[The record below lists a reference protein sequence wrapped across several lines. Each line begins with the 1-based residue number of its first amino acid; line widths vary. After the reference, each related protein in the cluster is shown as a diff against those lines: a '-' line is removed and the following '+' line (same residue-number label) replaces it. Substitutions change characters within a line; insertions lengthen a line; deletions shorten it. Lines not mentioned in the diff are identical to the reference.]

1 MVPVVAVATPR
12 ISLSDARPFRAD
24 VILPD
29 EPKNEQPDGAA
40 PQPQSAP
47 SQPETPPAPTS
58 LPILYQDD
66 SIVAV
71 SKPSGL
77 LVHRDER
84 NPDAPAVLQIVR
96 DQLGKFLF
104 PVHRLDRATSGILVY
119 AFSRDLAA
127 DLQKSLMA
135 ESSQKEYRALVRW
148 PGSFPDLGDRW
159 VCDRPLL
166 DDKNIARDAHSE
178 FWLVEPFRRCALVGC
193 RIATGRYHQIRRH
206 LNHCGRHIL
215 GDTTHGKGRL
225 NELYRTRYG
234 LDRLFLHAARLA
246 LAHPVSGEP
255 LVFEDPLP
263 PELVAV
269 MERLRADPALAPG
282 P

>member
-1 MVPVVAVATPR
+1 MRGP
-12 ISLSDARPFRAD
+12 LRAD
-24 VILPD
+24 VEPDD
-29 EPKNEQPDGAA
+29 EPNTTPRAPDAA
-40 PQPQSAP
+40 AAS
-47 SQPETPPAPTS
+47 SSPEAGTPVGPPAPTS
-58 LPILYQDD
+58 LPILFQDD

-96 DQLGKFLF
+96 DQIGKFLF

-135 ESSQKEYRALVRW
+135 ETSQKEYAALVRW

-159 VCDRPLL
+159 VCDRPLH
-166 DDKNIARDAHSE
+166 DDKDIARDAHSE
-178 FWLVEPFRRCALVGC
+178 FWLKEPFRRCALIGC

-246 LAHPVSGEP
+246 LRHPVSGEP

-263 PELVAV
+263 TELEAV
-269 MERLRADPALAPG
+269 LARLRAEPAPQA
-282 P
+282 

>member
-1 MVPVVAVATPR
+1 MLGPLRATVEPTDDLNAKPC
-12 ISLSDARPFRAD
+12 SPESAPAAASQQAGTSSFHDA
-24 VILPD
+24 
-29 EPKNEQPDGAA
+29 AA
-40 PQPQSAP
+40 PAP
-47 SQPETPPAPTS
+47 PPAPTS
-58 LPILYQDD
+58 LPILYQDE

-84 NPDAPAVLQIVR
+84 NPEAPAVLQIVR

-127 DLQKSLMA
+127 DLQRSLMA
-135 ESSQKEYRALVRW
+135 ETSQKEYLALVRW

-159 VCDRPLL
+159 VCDRALH
-166 DDKNIARDAHSE
+166 DDKDIPRHAHSE
-178 FWLVEPFRRCALVGC
+178 FWLIESFRRCALVGC

-206 LNHCGRHIL
+206 SNHCGRHIL

-225 NELYRTRYG
+225 NELYRIRYG
-234 LDRLFLHAARLA
+234 LERLFLHAARLA
-246 LAHPVSGEP
+246 LLHPVSGES

-263 PELVAV
+263 TELDNVI
-269 MERLRADPALAPG
+269 ERLRSEAQQQDVV
-282 P
+282 

>member
-1 MVPVVAVATPR
+1 M
-12 ISLSDARPFRAD
+12 D
-24 VILPD
+24 
-29 EPKNEQPDGAA
+29 
-40 PQPQSAP
+40 QPQDP
-47 SQPETPPAPTS
+47 SQPAPAATPPAAPAPAAPTS

-135 ESSQKEYRALVRW
+135 ESSQKEYQALVRW

-159 VCDRPLL
+159 VCDRPLH
-166 DDKNIARDAHSE
+166 DDKDIAREAHSE
-178 FWLVEPFRRCALVGC
+178 FWLQEPFRRAALIGC

-225 NELYRTRYG
+225 NDLYRTRYG

-246 LAHPVSGEP
+246 LKHPVTGES
-255 LVFEDPLP
+255 LEFLDPLP

-269 MERLRADPALAPG
+269 LDRIRQEPPPPAVEG
-282 P
+282 

>member
-1 MVPVVAVATPR
+1 MEP
-12 ISLSDARPFRAD
+12 D
-24 VILPD
+24 D
-29 EPKNEQPDGAA
+29 EPKTTPRAPDAA
-40 PQPQSAP
+40 PAAAP
-47 SQPETPPAPTS
+47 PEVAPPAPPEATAPASPAPTS
-58 LPILYQDD
+58 LPILFQDD

-135 ESSQKEYRALVRW
+135 ESSQKEYLALVRW
-148 PGSFPDLGDRW
+148 PGSYPELGDRW
-159 VCDRPLL
+159 VCDRPLH
-166 DDKNIARDAHSE
+166 DDKDIAREAHSE

-246 LAHPVSGEP
+246 LRHPVSGEP
-255 LVFEDPLP
+255 LEFCDPLP
-263 PELVAV
+263 CELEAV
-269 MERLRADPALAPG
+269 LARLRAEPP